1 MHRVVF
7 DTVVLVR
14 ALINPAGLW
23 GRLVFLSF
31 DRYQLVVSQALVK
44 EYMDVLHRPEIT
56 RRFRS
61 TEGIDVHRA
70 IELIGR
76 AEMVEPRSVPAV
88 SRDAKDD
95 MVLAVA
101 QVAEADYLVSE
112 DQYLLT
118 LGEYEGAKIVD
129 ARTFLALL
137 PDRSDAK

>member
-23 GRLVFLSF
+23 GRLVFSYF
-31 DRYQLVVSQALVK
+31 DRYRLVVSPSLVK

-61 TEGIDVHRA
+61 TEGIDVRRA
-70 IELIGR
+70 IEMIVR
-76 AEMVEPRSVPAV
+76 AEMFEPEKVPAV

-95 MVLAVA
+95 KVLAVA
-101 QVAEADYLVSE
+101 QAANADFLVSE
-112 DQYLLT
+112 DQDLLT
-118 LGEYEGAKIVD
+118 LVEYEGTRIVD

-137 PDRSDAK
+137 PDRSDA